1 MFLIF
6 IINIAN
12 SRHHSMN
19 NTPNQYPAEQAPRL
33 TPEKP
38 HNFWQKIVRM
48 VFLCLGFLFLGIGI
62 VGIVLPVLP
71 TTPFVLLATACFAK
85 SSEKFH
91 LWLVNHKTFGPL
103 IKNWHE
109 RRAIP
114 RYAKYLAWS
123 MMAMSCAML
132 FYRLSPEMI
141 WIACTTSTICILTTI
156 WMARLP
162 DA

>member
-1 MFLIF
+1 MTTQHPTAQTAKH
-6 IINIAN
+6 NE
-12 SRHHSMN
+12 HSLEEMLES
-19 NTPNQYPAEQAPRL
+19 PIELPMQAS
-33 TPEKP
+33 
-38 HNFWQKIVRM
+38 FWQKVIRWF
-48 VFLCLGFLFLGIGI
+48 FLCLGFLFLGIGI
-62 VGIVLPVLP
+62 IGIVLPVLP

-91 LWLVNHKTFGPL
+91 HWLINHKTFGPL

-123 MMAMSCAML
+123 MMALSCAML
-132 FYRLSPEMI
+132 FYRLSHEMI
-141 WIACTTSTICILTTI
+141 WIACTTSTICLLTTI

>member
-1 MFLIF
+1 MTT
-6 IINIAN
+6 
-12 SRHHSMN
+12 RHDEHRFEEILESPIESP
-19 NTPNQYPAEQAPRL
+19 TQAS
-33 TPEKP
+33 
-38 HNFWQKIVRM
+38 FWQKLVRW
-48 VFLCLGFLFLGIGI
+48 VFLFLGFLFLGIGI
-62 VGIVLPVLP
+62 IGIVLPVLP

-91 LWLVNHKTFGPL
+91 YWLINHKTFGPL

-123 MMAMSCAML
+123 MMALSCTML
-132 FYRLSPEMI
+132 FYRLSPQMI
-141 WIACTTSTICILTTI
+141 WIACTTSTICLLTTI